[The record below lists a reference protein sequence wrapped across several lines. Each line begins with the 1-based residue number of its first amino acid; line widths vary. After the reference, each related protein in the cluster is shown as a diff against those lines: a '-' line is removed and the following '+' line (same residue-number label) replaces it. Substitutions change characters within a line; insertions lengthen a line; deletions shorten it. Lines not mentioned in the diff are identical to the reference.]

1 MSSPLLN
8 LLPGASGLPQSI
20 ISIQYNGGD
29 VSSIIQPNLLKLI
42 YHDRISYQSD
52 NLEFTIADPNGTFR
66 NEFSFSAGSGL
77 TFGLGAMNWAYPGES
92 LFNNYGAFAIT
103 NVSPAQSRSGSTVDI
118 RCSSVPI
125 ASSFRL
131 EMKFNRWQAITLHGM
146 ATQIASDNQMQ
157 LSYQSS
163 TDPLIATIEQTDE
176 SDFVFLSRVCQ
187 TVGMSMKVRDNTIT
201 IFSRAEYEAK
211 PPKGIITF
219 PPTPG
224 LLLSNILNPGAAAG
238 YGVNGQGGMISWTAS
253 DNLDG
258 IFKDCRITIRSI
270 DSGKTTIGKFVDTNN
285 PPVGASLNKRTNIY
299 PSNYGPELVGGGGYY
314 DGVGPMTTDADQK
327 ARYELRL
334 RAEKRHNLRI
344 QLPFCLKIESGD
356 VWTMQGIGKDF
367 DGLPWIGIETEQT
380 KAGDETGSRTGV
392 TFERCLG
399 W

>member
-1 MSSPLLN
+1 MLDMLSGGSPSPLPL
-8 LLPGASGLPQSI
+8 AQVSI
-20 ISIQYNGGD
+20 NYNGSD

-52 NLEFTIADPNGTFR
+52 NLEFTIADPDGTFR

-77 TFGLGAMNWAYPGES
+77 QFGLGAMNWAYPGES
-92 LFNNYGAFAIT
+92 LFNDYGTFSIT
-103 NVSPAQSRSGSTVDI
+103 RVSPAQSRSGSTVDI

-131 EMKFNRWQAITLHGM
+131 EMKFQRWQATRLN
-146 ATQIASDNQMQ
+146 ALSKQIAADNQMQ
-157 LSYQSS
+157 LSYQAS
-163 TDPLIATIEQTDE
+163 TDPQIAAIEQTDE
-176 SDFVFLSRVCQ
+176 SDFVFLSRVAQ
-187 TVGMSMKVRDNTIT
+187 TVGMSLKIKNNSII

-211 PPKGIITF
+211 PAVGTITF

-258 IFKDCRITIRSI
+258 IFKDCRVTIRSV
-270 DSGKTTIGKFVDTNN
+270 DSGLTTIGKFVDSNN

-299 PSNYGPELVGGGGYY
+299 PSNYPPEQSGGYY
-314 DGVGPMTTDADQK
+314 DGSPQNITTADQK
-327 ARYELRL
+327 AQYELRL
-334 RAEKRHNLRI
+334 RAEKRHSLRI
-344 QLPFCLKIESGD
+344 TLPFCLKLESGAN
-356 VWTMQGIGKDF
+356 WNMQGVGKDF
-367 DGLPWIGIETEQT
+367 DGKWIGIEVEQT
-380 KAGDETGSRTGV
+380 TSGEATGSQTSA

>member
-1 MSSPLLN
+1 MLDFLPSGLSPL
-8 LLPGASGLPQSI
+8 PVSQVSI
-20 ISIQYNGGD
+20 KYNGGD

-52 NLEFTIADPNGTFR
+52 NLEFTIADPIGTFR

-77 TFGLGAMNWAYPGES
+77 QFGLGSMNWAYPGES
-92 LFNNYGAFAIT
+92 LFNDYGTFSIT
-103 NVSPAQSRSGSTVDI
+103 RVSPARSRSGSTVDI

-131 EMKFNRWQAITLHGM
+131 EMKFNRWQAIRLQGM
-146 ATQIASDNQMQ
+146 AKQIASDNQMQ
-157 LSYQSS
+157 ISYQSS
-163 TDPLIATIEQTDE
+163 TDPLIAEIEQIDE
-176 SDFVFLSRVCQ
+176 SDFVFLSRVAQ
-187 TVGMSMKVRDNTIT
+187 TVGMSLKVKNNTII

-238 YGVNGQGGMISWTAS
+238 YGVNGQGGMISCTAS

-258 IFKDCRITIRSI
+258 IFKNCRITIRSI
-270 DSGKTTIGKFVDTNN
+270 DSGKTTIGLFDPPNP

-299 PSNYGPELVGGGGYY
+299 EQNYGPELVGGGGFY

-327 ARYELRL
+327 AQYELRL
-334 RAEKRHNLRI
+334 RAEKRHQLRI

-356 VWTMQGIGKDF
+356 VWTMQGVGREF
-367 DGLPWIGIETEQT
+367 DGNWIGIETEQT
-380 KAGDETGSRTGV
+380 KTADETGSQTGA